1 MPIGDSLP
9 PEIEHVA
16 TQIVDAAYRVHQKTG
31 PGLLESA
38 YGACLVYELSKRG
51 LKVLRQVVVPIV
63 YDGVVLDTGLRI
75 DLLVEDCVIV
85 EIKAVEKL
93 HPIHEAQVLT
103 YLKLTSK
110 KLGLLINFNVELI
123 RTGMKRVILSRG
135 ALN

>member
-9 PEIEHVA
+9 AEIERVA

-31 PGLLESA
+31 PGLLECA
-38 YGACLVYELSKRG
+38 YEACLVYELSKRG
-51 LKVLRQVVVPIV
+51 LKVLRQVIVPII
-63 YDGVVLDTGLRI
+63 YDGVTLDTGLRI

-103 YLKLTSK
+103 YLKLTGK
-110 KLGLLINFNVELI
+110 KLGLLINFNVEVI
-123 RTGMKRVILSRG
+123 RTGM
-135 ALN
+135 